1 MIPEAQRRGV
11 MLYIFDLGN
20 VIVDID
26 FNRVLGVW
34 SDLGRV
40 PLATLQSRFGM
51 DEAFE
56 QHERGEI
63 SDPEFAERLCEQ
75 LDIALSYEQFT
86 AGWQAVF
93 VGVRPE
99 TLAIMNQLR
108 ARGERVVILS
118 NTNQLHFE
126 FWPTHYPEVQQAAD
140 RVYMSQDLGMRKPEA
155 RIFSYV
161 LAQEGY
167 TADQAIFFDDNQANI
182 DAARALGIDSVLVE
196 DHKTL
201 PDWFAARG

>member
-1 MIPEAQRRGV
+1 

-40 PLATLQSRFGM
+40 PLSTLQSRFQM
-51 DEAFE
+51 DESFE

-63 SDPEFAERLCEQ
+63 SDEEFAEKMCEQ
-75 LDIALSYEQFT
+75 LDIALSFEQFA

-99 TLAIMNQLR
+99 VIAIMHKLR
-108 ARGERVVILS
+108 EQGDRVVILS
-118 NTNQLHFE
+118 NTNKLHCT
-126 FWPTHYPEVQQAAD
+126 FWPTQYPEVQKAAD
-140 RVYMSQDLGMRKPEA
+140 KLYLSQEMGLRKPEPEIYQQLLNA
-155 RIFSYV
+155 EDES
-161 LAQEGY
+161 AQE
-167 TADQAIFFDDNQANI
+167 AIFFDDNLANI
-182 DAARALGIDSVLVE
+182 EAARALGIHSVHVT
-196 DHKTL
+196 DANVV
-201 PDWFAARG
+201 PMFFSDRI

>member
-1 MIPEAQRRGV
+1 

-20 VIVDID
+20 VIIDID

-40 PLATLQSRFGM
+40 PLATLQSRFRM
-51 DEAFE
+51 DETFE
-56 QHERGEI
+56 KHERGEI
-63 SDPEFAERLCEQ
+63 SDPEFAARLCAQ
-75 LDIALSYEQFT
+75 LDIALSYQQFT

-99 TLAIMNQLR
+99 TLVIMNRLR

-118 NTNQLHFE
+118 NTNRLHFE
-126 FWPTHYPEVQQAAD
+126 FWPAQYPDVQQAAD
-140 RVYMSQDLGMRKPEA
+140 HVYMSQDIGMRKPEA
-155 RIFSYV
+155 RIYQYV
-161 LAQEGY
+161 LQHEGY

-182 DAARALGIDSVLVE
+182 DAARESGIESVLVV
-196 DHKTL
+196 DDKTV
-201 PDWFAARG
+201 PDWFAGRL

>member
-1 MIPEAQRRGV
+1 

-40 PLATLQSRFGM
+40 PLATLQSRFRMG
-51 DEAFE
+51 EEFE

-63 SDPEFAERLCEQ
+63 SDEVFAARLCEE
-75 LDIALSYEQFT
+75 LDLALSFEQFT

-99 TLAIMNQLR
+99 VIAIMHKLR
-108 ARGERVVILS
+108 EQGDRVVILS
-118 NTNQLHFE
+118 NTNKLHCA
-126 FWPTHYPEVQQAAD
+126 FWPTQYPEVEKAAD
-140 RVYMSQDLGMRKPEA
+140 KLYLSQEMGVRKPEA
-155 RIFSYV
+155 EIYQQLLNAEDAS
-161 LAQEGY
+161 AEE
-167 TADQAIFFDDNQANI
+167 AIFFDDNLANI
-182 DAARALGIDSVLVE
+182 EAAKASGIHSVHVTDASVIPMFFS
-196 DHKTL
+196 D
-201 PDWFAARG
+201 RM

>member
-1 MIPEAQRRGV
+1 

-40 PLATLQSRFGM
+40 PLATLQSRFRM

-56 QHERGEI
+56 KHERGEI
-63 SDPEFAERLCEQ
+63 SDPEFAARICDQ
-75 LDIALSYEQFT
+75 LDIALSYPQFT

-93 VGVRPE
+93 VGIRPE
-99 TLAIMNQLR
+99 TLAIMNKLR
-108 ARGERVVILS
+108 AKGERVVILS

-126 FWPTHYPEVQQAAD
+126 FWPTQYPEVQQAAD
-140 RVYMSQDLGMRKPEA
+140 HVYMSQDMGMRKPEA
-155 RIFSYV
+155 RIYQSV
-161 LAQEGY
+161 LEHEGY
-167 TADQAIFFDDNQANI
+167 TADQAVFFDDNRANI
-182 DAARALGIDSVLVE
+182 DAARALGIESVLVE
-196 DHKTL
+196 DAKTV
-201 PDWFAARG
+201 PDWFASRL